1 MRLLDSRLA
10 VAMAARIARRFSRIA
25 SAANARAKRKQNE

>member
-10 VAMAARIARRFSRIA
+10 AATTAALRALFSRIA
-25 SAANARAKRKQNE
+25 SAANVRAKRKQNE

>member
-10 VAMAARIARRFSRIA
+10 VAMTAALRADFRPVA